1 MKHYVGLDISQ
12 EETHIC
18 VIDENDKTVWQGK
31 CLSTPD
37 AIGPLIQQ
45 HAAGAARIGL
55 ETGNLSTFLWH
66 GLNDMGLPVICIDAY
81 HAHGVLKLRMN
92 KTDKNDAHGLAQIM
106 RSGWFKPVKVK
117 SFASHEIRALYRAR
131 TSLVSMRSDVVN
143 QIRGCLRVFGIFV
156 KGIAGVGFEKRVQ
169 EIIDEG
175 GTLAGPLRAQL
186 KVLRVIKKEIEE
198 LDELVLDHA
207 WACPSC
213 RVLMTIPGVGPMT
226 AAHYVLAVDDITRFN
241 KSKSVAAYFGL
252 TPKRYQSGDMDHNGR
267 ISKRG
272 NNIVRHHL
280 YESANILMTRVKK
293 PSALQEW
300 GLRIAKRSGMKKAR
314 VAVAR
319 KLSVIMHQM
328 LLTGECFDPFPSY
341 SQREPTYA

>member
-1 MKHYVGLDISQ
+1 MKHYVGLDVSQ

-18 VIDENDKTVWQGK
+18 IIDENKKQIWQRK
-31 CLSTPD
+31 CLSTPE
-37 AIGPLIQQ
+37 AIGALIQK
-45 HAAGAARIGL
+45 HSPDAARIGL
-55 ETGNLSTFLWH
+55 ESGNLATYLWH

-81 HAHGVLKLRMN
+81 HAHGVLKLQMN
-92 KTDKNDAHGLAQIM
+92 KTDKNDAQGIAQII
-106 RSGWFKPVKVK
+106 RSGWFKAVKVK

-143 QIRGCLRVFGIFV
+143 QIRGCLRVFGIFI

-175 GTLAGPLRAQL
+175 GQLAAPLRAQL
-186 KVLRVIKKEIEE
+186 TVLRAIKKEIEE

-207 WACPSC
+207 WACTSC
-213 RVLMTIPGVGPMT
+213 RALMTIPGVGPMT
-226 AAHYVLAVDDITRFN
+226 AAHYVLAVDDVERFD

-252 TPKRYQSGDMDHNGR
+252 TPKRYQSSDMDYNGR

-272 NNIVRHHL
+272 NRIVRHHL
-280 YESANILMTRVKK
+280 YESANILITRVKQ

-300 GLRIAKRSGMKKAR
+300 GLRIAKRSGMKIEFAI
-314 VAVAR
+314 
-319 KLSVIMHQM
+319 L
-328 LLTGECFDPFPSY
+328 
-341 SQREPTYA
+341 

>member
-1 MKHYVGLDISQ
+1 MKHYVGLDVSQ
-12 EETHIC
+12 EETSIC
-18 VIDENDKTVWQGK
+18 VIDENDKKLWQGQ
-31 CLSTPD
+31 CLSTPE
-37 AIGPLIQQ
+37 AIGPLIQKY
-45 HAAGAARIGL
+45 APNAARIGL

-92 KTDKNDAHGLAQIM
+92 KTDKNDAHGLAEIM

-131 TSLVSMRSDVVN
+131 SSLVSMRSDVVN
-143 QIRGCLRVFGIFV
+143 QIRGCLRVFGIFI
-156 KGIAGVGFEKRVQ
+156 KGVAGVGFEKRVQ

-175 GTLAGPLRAQL
+175 GTLADPLRAQL
-186 KVLRVIKKEIEE
+186 TVLQVIKKQIEE

-213 RVLMTIPGVGPMT
+213 QVLMTIPGVGPMT
-226 AAHYVLAVDDITRFN
+226 AAHYVLAVDDVTRFN

-252 TPKRYQSGDMDHNGR
+252 TPKRHQSGDMDYNGR

-272 NNIVRHHL
+272 NRIVRHHL

-328 LLTGECFDPFPSY
+328 LLTGECFALYPAN
-341 SQREPTYA
+341 QGVTAHA